1 MISKILISIPPIF
14 KQFWPSSRK
23 VFLQF
28 LVTEPAL
35 ETVGIVRWPVAGV
48 SCSCNCTF
56 SAHVHTRIVT
66 RTGIG
71 VYTYGISRHARY
83 VPFQCM
89 PAMLCLPPRIPTAS
103 HGFWSRFSLSRFS
116 SSFNTEKLIR
126 NCKTYRRSYQDRCK
140 NRFTANISNGLSILY
155 LRNEQRVMI
164 LIPASEMSQ

>member
-56 SAHVHTRIVT
+56 SAHVHTRIVIHAQVQVYT
-66 RTGIG
+66 RT
-71 VYTYGISRHARY
+71 VFP
-83 VPFQCM
+83 VM
-89 PAMLCLPPRIPTAS
+89 PVTFRSNACPRCCVCAS
-103 HGFWSRFSLSRFS
+103 HTHGKPRLLVAIFFVTIFFFVQHREINSKLQNVSQIVSRSL
-116 SSFNTEKLIR
+116 
-126 NCKTYRRSYQDRCK
+126 
-140 NRFTANISNGLSILY
+140 
-155 LRNEQRVMI
+155 
-164 LIPASEMSQ
+164 